1 VKNQNLRV
9 FCSTVVFAFALTAAP
24 SDIPHLRKQG
34 TATQLIVD
42 GQPFLALAGELSN
55 SSSSSVE
62 YTKPIWP
69 MLAAAKLNT
78 VLAGVY
84 WSQIEPREGKFDF
97 SIPDGLI
104 REARGHN
111 LRLVFLWFGTWKNG
125 LSGYPPD
132 WVKSDF
138 QRFPRAQI
146 VGGSWP
152 VFGYGQPRVQI
163 TGSRSIELL
172 SPLGDATRD
181 ADARAFAALMRHV
194 KAVDGQQHTVI
205 GIQVE
210 NEVGMQGD
218 TRDRSPAAN
227 KAFDGPVPK
236 ELMDHLQ
243 QHKDTL
249 IPELRKVWEAAG
261 FKTSGTWEEVF
272 GKGRPTDEIFMAWH
286 FARFVGRVVDAGKA
300 EYPIPMF
307 TNCPQSGF
315 GRAPRGG
322 QSGGPMPDAMDVW
335 RAGAPRIDL
344 FGPDTYGFDFLVS
357 SARYTQSGNPLFV
370 PETSSG
376 LEGAARALYA
386 FGRHDAIGF
395 SPFGVDGSFWPN
407 RVPDS
412 DFQIGYDILTQLTPL
427 ILEHQGKGTMSA
439 VLLEPKDPPKQIQLG
454 NYTLTAA
461 FLSSVVGR
469 RWGAE
474 EVPTLGGA
482 LFIAT
487 GPNEY
492 IVAGFGV
499 SVAFTPNTPG
509 PPLAG
514 LATVEEGNFVNGR
527 WVPGRWLAGDE
538 AAQGDCVVLLW
549 PPKGVA
555 PIPQLRP
562 SAERIQ
568 RVTLYRYQ

>member
-1 VKNQNLRV
+1 VKPGTF
-9 FCSTVVFAFALTAAP
+9 FCSALVFSFALSAAS

-69 MLAAAKLNT
+69 MLAASKLNT
-78 VLAGVY
+78 VLAAIY
-84 WSQIEPREGKFDF
+84 WSQIEPQEGKFDF

-104 REARGHN
+104 REARSQK
-111 LRLVFLWFGTWKNG
+111 LRLVFLWFGSWKNG

-132 WVKSDF
+132 WLKKDF

-146 VGGSWP
+146 VGGTWP
-152 VFGYGQPRVQI
+152 VFGFGQPRAPV

-181 ADARAFAALMRHV
+181 ADARAFAALMRHI
-194 KAVDGQQHTVI
+194 KAVDGTQHTVI

-218 TRDRSPAAN
+218 SRDRSSAAN
-227 KAFDGPVPK
+227 KSFDGPVPK
-236 ELMDHLQ
+236 ELMDYLQ

-249 IPELRKVWEAAG
+249 IPVLSKVWEATG

-286 FARFVGRVVDAGKA
+286 FSRFVGRVVEAGKA

-315 GRAPRGG
+315 GRSPRGG
-322 QSGGPMPDAMDVW
+322 QSGGPMPDAFDIW
-335 RAGAPRIDL
+335 RAGAPRIDF

-357 SARYTQSGNPLFV
+357 TGRYTQSGNPLFV
-370 PETSSG
+370 PETASG

-395 SPFGVDGSFWPN
+395 SPFGVDGSFWPE

-412 DFQIGYDILTQLTPL
+412 DFQIGYDILAQLTPL
-427 ILEHQGKGTMSA
+427 IVAHQGKGTMSA

-469 RWGAE
+469 RWGST
-474 EVPTLGGA
+474 EVPRQGGA

-487 GPNEY
+487 GPDEY

-499 SVAFTPNTPG
+499 SVSFSPNTPG
-509 PPLAG
+509 PPFAG
-514 LATVEEGNFVNGR
+514 LGTVEEGNFVNGR
-527 WVPGRWLAGDE
+527 WVPGRSLAGDE
-538 AAQGDCVVLLW
+538 NAEGDCVVLLW
-549 PPKGVA
+549 PPKGA
-555 PIPQLRP
+555 IPIPQLRP